1 MKFSFDLDGVCYE
14 RPEVFAAI
22 AHALQAAGH
31 EVGILSGHRHGH
43 WERTKA
49 KLSDLGFPEMDFFFG
64 RRPEDMDKN
73 GAVRKSQV
81 IEDEDIALHFDD
93 YDFNN
98 EQTIKL
104 FGQLGQEPRI
114 ARVTSLYTWDDWI
127 NRRRELKARKGA
139 A

>member
-31 EVGILSGHRHGH
+31 EVGVLSGHRQESGD
-43 WERTKA
+43 RVLA
-49 KLSDLGFPEMDFFFG
+49 KLERLGFPRMDFYFG

-81 IEDEDIALHFDD
+81 IAEEGIDLHFDD

-98 EQTIKL
+98 RDTIRL
-104 FGQLGQEPRI
+104 FGALGQEQRV
-114 ARVTSLYTWDDWI
+114 ARVTSDTTWEQQVE
-127 NRRRELKARKGA
+127 RRARQRVA
-139 A
+139 I

>member
-22 AHALQAAGH
+22 AHALQSAGH
-31 EVGILSGHRHGH
+31 EVGVLSGHRHGSG
-43 WERTKA
+43 ERTLD
-49 KLSDLGFPEMDFFFG
+49 KLEAMGFPRMDFFFG

-81 IEDEDIALHFDD
+81 IRDHEIALHFDD

-98 EQTIKL
+98 ADTIRL
-104 FGQLGQEPRI
+104 FRELGQECRV
-114 ARVTSLYTWDDWI
+114 ARVASEMTWDEHLAQ
-127 NRRRELKARKGA
+127 RRARKA
-139 A
+139 SA